1 MQIELSKEGATREQI
16 QDIISAR
23 LLDPLFAAIFYTL
36 SSLNQLHRLGY
47 IDKYTT
53 VPEHSEV
60 LFLMLKDA
68 GYVLTDEEVR
78 DILSLSSTWD
88 AAMQEKLLKFYKA
101 YHALRWDKYGKQCN

>member
-1 MQIELSKEGATREQI
+1 MQIELSKACTSREQV
-16 QDIISAR
+16 QDIISAK

-36 SSLNQLHRLGY
+36 SSLNQLHRLGF
-47 IDKYTT
+47 IDRYTS

-68 GYVLTDEEVR
+68 GYVLTDDEVR

-88 AAMQEKLLKFYKA
+88 AAIQEKLLKFYKA
-101 YHALRWDKYGKQCN
+101 YHAMKWDKYGKQCN